1 MVVVNAT
8 DNNDLTR
15 HLRAFLA
22 SHWGIHGGG
31 SAIGVRVGDLQ
42 DLLNEMSIIVHA
54 RNPREGEREGLREQ
68 PTDKVQGVEA
78 DDHQRVTATC
88 IHSYCTREATPT
100 TRLNSIRS
108 DNDQTH
114 A

>member
-54 RNPREGEREGLREQ
+54 RNPREGEREKDSESS
-68 PTDKVQGVEA
+68 
-78 DDHQRVTATC
+78 QR
-88 IHSYCTREATPT
+88 TRYRAWKPMIISE
-100 TRLNSIRS
+100 
-108 DNDQTH
+108 
-114 A
+114 